1 MENSCSQM
9 GEWHSCKSMKKCENS
24 FGGALEKQESC
35 RIFVVAKSNFADAKS
50 NFRITKRYI
59 FL

>member
-35 RIFVVAKSNFADAKS
+35 CIFVVAKSNFADAKS
-50 NFRITKRYI
+50 N
-59 FL
+59 